1 MKAPNGSGSVYRLK
15 GRRRRPWIAR
25 VTTGWTS
32 TGKQLFQTIGYY
44 ETKREGLEALA
55 LHRVRPVSPKA
66 KITLGELYEEWA
78 AAKYEYITRATA
90 DNYRAA
96 WLYLARYQDETF
108 RELRTTHIQGII
120 DACHRDKLSRSTL
133 EKIRTVAVML
143 YKYAMENDIV
153 DRNYA
158 SFTKLPKTE
167 KNEKSRFSDLEI
179 RRIEAAAG
187 SVPWADTILIL
198 IYTGM
203 RISELL
209 NLTKFNVDLDAGLIT
224 GGVKTDAGRNRVI
237 PIHPKIMPLV
247 RAWYDRGTDY
257 LITGERGGR
266 LTPKRY
272 REKMYYPALE
282 QLGVR
287 RLTPHC
293 CRHTFASLMA
303 AAKVDPLLIQRIIG
317 HSDYSTTANTYTH
330 PDVEA
335 LQTAIQSI

>member
-1 MKAPNGSGSVYRLK
+1 MKVPNGSGSVYRLK

-32 TGKQLFQTIGYY
+32 TGRQQFQIIGYY

-66 KITLGELYEEWA
+66 NITLGELYAEWA
-78 AAKYEYITRATA
+78 KAKYEYITRATA

-96 WLYLARYQDETF
+96 WLYLAKYDKEKF
-108 RELRTTHIQGII
+108 RELRTAHIQGII
-120 DACHRDKLSRSTL
+120 DTCHRDKLSRSTL

-143 YKYAMENDIV
+143 WDYGLQNDIV
-153 DRNYA
+153 DKNYA
-158 SFTKLPKTE
+158 KFVKLPKTE
-167 KNEKSRFSDLEI
+167 KTEKDRFSDLEI

-209 NLTKFNVDLDAGLIT
+209 NLTRFSVDLDAGLIT

-237 PIHPKIMPLV
+237 PIHPKIIPLV
-247 RAWYDRGTDY
+247 KSWYDRGGDT
-257 LITGERGGR
+257 LICNEKGR
-266 LTPKRY
+266 QVTAKYY
-272 REKMYYPALE
+272 REKYYYPALE
-282 QLGVR
+282 QIGIR
-287 RLTPHC
+287 KLTPHC

-303 AAKVDPLLIQRIIG
+303 AAGVDPLHIQKIIG

-335 LQTAIQSI
+335 LQVAIKAI